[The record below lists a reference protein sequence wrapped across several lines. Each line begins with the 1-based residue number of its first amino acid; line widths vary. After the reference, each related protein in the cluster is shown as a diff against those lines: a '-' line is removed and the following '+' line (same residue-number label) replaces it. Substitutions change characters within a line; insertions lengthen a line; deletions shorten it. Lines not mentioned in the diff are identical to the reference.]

1 MDALL
6 AGWWRLLA
14 AIGRLERLIG
24 VVLMATIV
32 VSITVQVITR
42 YVFGQPLVWV
52 EELAGYCFLWGVFL
66 GAALGT
72 KELRHI
78 RIDTFVSRM
87 PSRRAAWWRAAVWAI
102 IVACCLIIAVQAWDI
117 MDIESRSKTMSLPV
131 DLPRHLFY
139 SVPLFTCTLSIVFTA
154 SYMIVAELAHARTGR
169 PVDALL
175 ARLEREREDMAADAE
190 ADEIAERLVRAAR
203 PRGSVTPGGEGV
215 R

>member
-14 AIGRLERLIG
+14 AIGRLERLVG

-42 YVFGQPLVWV
+42 YLFGQPLVWV

-87 PSRRAAWWRAAVWAI
+87 PSRRAAWWRVALWG
-102 IVACCLIIAVQAWDI
+102 IVAACCVIIAVQAWDI
-117 MDIESRSKTMSLPV
+117 MDIESRSKTMSLPI

-154 SYMIVAELAHARTGR
+154 AYMICAEIAHARTGR
-169 PVDALL
+169 PVDALV
-175 ARLEREREDMAADAE
+175 ARLEREREDAAADAE
-190 ADEIAERLVRAAR
+190 ADAIAERLVRASR
-203 PRGSVTPGGEGV
+203 PRGSVTPGGEGA